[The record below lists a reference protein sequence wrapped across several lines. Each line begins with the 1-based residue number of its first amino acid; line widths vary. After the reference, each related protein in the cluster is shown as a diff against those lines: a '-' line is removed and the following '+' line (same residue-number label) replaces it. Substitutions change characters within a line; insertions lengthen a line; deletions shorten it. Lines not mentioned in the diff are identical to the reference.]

1 MKMKE
6 INIWVFAFT
15 FIFGIKEEGFL
26 FCFHQSSE
34 HSESLLQVFDGIRR
48 PPPLEKQKIFLL
60 NFKFKR
66 VRTNVYFYTFSYT
79 LGSEKMHPLLFLP
92 KELWQFPI
100 QNVFEWI
107 CNPFLQFATST
118 IELAPLL

>member
-34 HSESLLQVFDGIRR
+34 HSESLLQVFDGVRR
-48 PPPLEKQKIFLL
+48 PPPVGKTKNI
-60 NFKFKR
+60 
-66 VRTNVYFYTFSYT
+66 
-79 LGSEKMHPLLFLP
+79 P
-92 KELWQFPI
+92 
-100 QNVFEWI
+100 FE
-107 CNPFLQFATST
+107 F
-118 IELAPLL
+118 